1 MTEAPTQLSLMQ
13 SPEPSP
19 AATPHT
25 VPAGY
30 HLQELHL
37 YNWGAFAGR
46 HQASIDAANTAIIG
60 ATGSGKTTLID
71 ALMTL
76 LCANPRYNLASTGGH
91 ESDRDLVSY
100 VRGASGPGHAGDDSD
115 HLARSGRSVTGIA
128 ARLVRG
134 APDVVSNVAHNAAP
148 NATPNAAQK
157 VAQDADPADTVLIG
171 ALLWFDGSS
180 SSVSDMSRRWFFAQG
195 AGHSL
200 DSWLEEH
207 HSGGARALSK
217 LEKHTDGLHLFTAKS
232 AYLARL
238 QRFFEVGPNAFTL
251 LNRAAGLKQLNSID
265 EIFRELVLDDQS
277 AFDEALKVAAN
288 FDELATIHTELE
300 LANHQ
305 YLALLPLRE
314 LARLEQHAQQRLA
327 DLRTL
332 QAALPAWFAAQG
344 QQLWQQ
350 RSAALHTQ
358 GVQQQAHID
367 HAHTTLK
374 NARADEQ
381 ARLADYLQTGGSSI
395 ELLSGS
401 IASQQQVLR
410 QRQAALADYRKL
422 IRNLALAWPAEGGTG
437 NALSA
442 VDAAPPASA
451 TALATHQQAAGAAL
465 QQLQAQHTDY
475 TAAAETAVM
484 HERNAHAERTQL
496 QAQEH
501 AVRQRPGSNLP
512 VEFQQFRA
520 ALADALQL
528 TPDDLPFVAE
538 LIEVRKDEH
547 AWRGAIERALGSH
560 RLRILVPQHALQ
572 AALHWVNQRHNRL
585 HVRLLEAQGEGA
597 TQGARTAD
605 AHFWSDGFCR
615 KLTLKPHAHR
625 PAHHA
630 ALRQL
635 LAELDRHCVD
645 HADALRHTP
654 HAMTQQGLMSGRAQ
668 HFDKQDQ
675 KRLDQDWMT
684 GFDNRDRLA
693 QLAQSIADADAL
705 WATLQNT
712 KEAAQHQVAQAA
724 AQQQM
729 WRSLQTLRFDD
740 LDVADTAAQLQRLQ
754 AQLDALLN
762 PQSDT
767 AQAQARFQQAQTLRE
782 QAEAALRTHELAHAS
797 TQAEQRTAHTQ
808 AAHCATRLAQL
819 TQPTQPGPLG
829 NTPVLDDKL
838 ARLLPGGLPTPSCEH
853 IDAQERS
860 SAEALREISDKH
872 QRQVGELHKDLIRQ
886 MARALKEDRGA
897 LADQAEELAAL
908 PQFLERLRMLEEE
921 ALPTKRQR
929 FQEYLNTASE
939 QGVSTLLRGIEAQVA
954 DITERIDELNRT
966 LQRVDFQPGRTLQ
979 LAPQTVVHP
988 SLQTLQKAM
997 ALLRTER
1004 LHDDGGQR
1012 HYQALRAMVELL
1024 REHATNR
1031 RTKAAQALLDA
1042 RYRLQFA
1049 VHVIDRTTGQILER
1063 RTGSQ
1068 GGSGGEKEIIASY
1081 VLTASL
1087 SYALCPPGRNRPLF
1101 GTIVLDE
1108 AFSKSSAA
1116 VAARIIQA
1124 LREFGL
1130 HALFVT
1136 PNKELRLLRNHTRSA
1151 VLVHRRGRQASL
1163 ACLSWEELSER
1174 LSEKLNAAADAKRSA
1189 VIG

>member
-1 MTEAPTQLSLMQ
+1 MTETTPEFELVPTPVFAAKTAARTAVDNAPN
-13 SPEPSP
+13 
-19 AATPHT
+19 
-25 VPAGY
+25 GY
-30 HLQELHL
+30 HLHELHL

-60 ATGSGKTTLID
+60 PTGSGKTTLID

-134 APDVVSNVAHNAAP
+134 G
-148 NATPNAAQK
+148 
-157 VAQDADPADTVLIG
+157 ADPADSVLIG
-171 ALLWFDGSS
+171 ALMWFDGSS

-195 AGHSL
+195 AHHSL
-200 DSWLEEH
+200 DAWLEEH
-207 HSGGARALSK
+207 HSGGARALGK
-217 LEKHTDGLHLFTAKS
+217 LEKNTDGLQIFTTKT
-232 AYLARL
+232 AYLAKL

-277 AFDEALKVAAN
+277 AFDEALRVAAN
-288 FDELATIHTELE
+288 FDELAVIHAELE
-300 LANHQ
+300 LANQ
-305 YLALLPLRE
+305 QFLALLPLRDM
-314 LARLEQHAQQRLA
+314 ARQEQLAQQRLA

-332 QAALPAWFAAQG
+332 QAALPRWFAEQG
-344 QQLWQQ
+344 RGLWQQ
-350 RSAALHTQ
+350 RSNALQTQ
-358 GVQQQAHID
+358 LAQLKVQIDQAQ
-367 HAHTTLK
+367 TTLK

-381 ARLADYLQTGGSSI
+381 ARLADYLQTGGSNI
-395 ELLSGS
+395 ELLQSG

-410 QRQAALADYRKL
+410 QRQAALTDYQKL
-422 IRNLALAWPAEGGTG
+422 ARNLALALPAD
-437 NALSA
+437 SA
-442 VDAAPPASA
+442 KAA
-451 TALATHQQAAGAAL
+451 TLLATHQQAASAAL
-465 QQLQAQHTDY
+465 QQLDAQQAEQ

-484 HERNAHAERTQL
+484 HERNAHAELARL
-496 QAQEH
+496 QAEH
-501 AVRQRPGSNLP
+501 DAVRQRPGSNLS

-528 TPDDLPFVAE
+528 VPDDLPFAAE
-538 LIEVRKDEH
+538 LIEVRKGEQ
-547 AWRGAIERALGSH
+547 AWRGAIERALGSQ
-560 RLRILVPQHALQ
+560 RLRILVPPQAVG

-585 HVRLLEAQGEGA
+585 HVRLLAVQEHRSQDPAQA
-597 TQGARTAD
+597 A
-605 AHFWSDGFCR
+605 FWSDGFCR
-615 KLTLKPHAHR
+615 KLNLKPHAHQ
-625 PAHHA
+625 H

-635 LAELDRHCVD
+635 LADLDRHCVND
-645 HADALRHTP
+645 ADDLRHTP

-675 KRLDQDWMT
+675 KGLHQDWMT

-693 QLAQSIADADAL
+693 QLARQITDAQAQ
-705 WATLQNT
+705 WTTLEQA
-712 KEAAQHQVAQAA
+712 KEAANNQVKQAA
-724 AQQQM
+724 LQ
-729 WRSLQTLRFDD
+729 RSLWHSLQALRFEN
-740 LDVADTAAQLQRLQ
+740 LDVVDTQALLQRLQ
-754 AQLDALLN
+754 DQLAALLN

-767 AQAQARFQQAQTLRE
+767 AQAKTRYDQSQTLRE
-782 QAEAALRTHELAHAS
+782 QAEAALRSHELGHAS
-797 TQAEQRTAHTQ
+797 AQTEHRTADRKQ
-808 AAHCATRLAQL
+808 ADCAARLVGLPPGAPAL
-819 TQPTQPGPLG
+819 T
-829 NTPVLDDKL
+829 DAL
-838 ARLLPGGLPTPSCEH
+838 ARLLPGGLPKPNGEQ

-860 SAEALREISDKH
+860 TVDALREQADKQ
-872 QRQVGELHKDLIRQ
+872 QRQLGELQKDLIRQ

-908 PQFLERLRMLEEE
+908 PQFLERLRVLEEE
-921 ALPTKRQR
+921 ALPEKRQR
-929 FQEYLNTASE
+929 FQDYLNTASE
-939 QGVSTLLRGIEAQVA
+939 QGVSTLLSGINAQVT

-966 LQRVDFQPGRTLQ
+966 LQRVDFQPGRILQ
-979 LAPQTVVHP
+979 LAPQLVVHS
-988 SLQTLQKAM
+988 SLQSLNKAM
-997 ALLRTER
+997 AQLRTER

-1012 HYQALRAMVELL
+1012 HYQALRALVDLL

-1031 RTKAAQALLDA
+1031 RTKPAQALLDA

-1049 VHVIDRTTGQILER
+1049 VHVIDRASGQILER

-1087 SYALCPPGRNRPLF
+1087 SYALCPPGRSHPLF

-1163 ACLSWEELSER
+1163 ACLSWEELG
-1174 LSEKLNAAADAKRSA
+1174 EKLEEKRNTAREARKQQAETVSPS
-1189 VIG
+1189 VR

>member
-1 MTEAPTQLSLMQ
+1 MTAPT
-13 SPEPSP
+13 PEF
-19 AATPHT
+19 ALTPPPGPT
-25 VPAGY
+25 DLPTPPIGPVGY
-30 HLQELHL
+30 HLHELHL
-37 YNWGAFAGR
+37 YNWGAFPGR

-60 ATGSGKTTLID
+60 PTGSGKTTLID

-134 APDVVSNVAHNAAP
+134 AAAGP
-148 NATPNAAQK
+148 GQPS
-157 VAQDADPADTVLIG
+157 ADPADTVLIG

-180 SSVSDMSRRWFFAQG
+180 SSVSDLGRRWLFAQG
-195 AGHSL
+195 AQHSL
-200 DSWLEEH
+200 DAWLEEH
-207 HSGGARALSK
+207 HGGGARALGK
-217 LEKHTDGLHLFTAKS
+217 LEKNSDGLQIFSTKS

-288 FDELATIHTELE
+288 FDELATIHAELE
-300 LANHQ
+300 LAHQQ

-314 LARLEQHAQQRLA
+314 MARQEQLAQQRQA
-327 DLRTL
+327 DLGRL
-332 QAALPAWFAAQG
+332 QAALPRWFAEQG
-344 QQLWQQ
+344 HRLWQQ
-350 RSAALHTQ
+350 RSATLKAQ
-358 GVQQQAHID
+358 QAQQQTQID
-367 HAHTTLK
+367 QAQTALK
-374 NARADEQ
+374 HARAEEQ
-381 ARLADYLQTGGSSI
+381 ARQAEYLKIGGGNV
-395 ELLSGS
+395 ELLQGS
-401 IASQQQVLR
+401 IASQQQLLR
-410 QRQAALADYRKL
+410 QRQAALADYQTL
-422 IRNLALAWPAEGGTG
+422 ARNLALASSAQTGFTVSASVLAE
-437 NALSA
+437 
-442 VDAAPPASA
+442 
-451 TALATHQQAAGAAL
+451 HQQAASAAL
-465 QQLQAQHTDY
+465 QRLDAQQPEQA
-475 TAAAETAVM
+475 AAAETAVM
-484 HERNAHAERTQL
+484 HERNAHAELAQL
-496 QAQEH
+496 QAEH
-501 AVRQRPGSNLP
+501 DAVRQRPGSNLP
-512 VEFQQFRA
+512 LAFQQFRA
-520 ALADALQL
+520 ALAEALNL
-528 TPDDLPFVAE
+528 APEALPFVAE
-538 LIEVRKDEH
+538 LVEVHKDQR
-547 AWRGAIERALGSH
+547 AWRGAIERALGSQ
-560 RLRILVPQHALQ
+560 RLRILVPTPAMGAALQ
-572 AALHWVNQRHNRL
+572 WVNQRDNRL
-585 HVRLLEAQGEGA
+585 HVRLLDVQEQRQASPA
-597 TQGARTAD
+597 STP
-605 AHFWSDGFCR
+605 FWSDGFCR
-615 KLTLKPHAHR
+615 KLNLKPHAQQ
-625 PAHHA
+625 A

-645 HADALRHTP
+645 SAEALRHTP

-693 QLAQSIADADAL
+693 QLAQQITEAQAL
-705 WATLQNT
+705 WATREQA
-712 KEAAQHQVAQAA
+712 KKAAQSLLAQAA
-724 AQQQM
+724 SQQRL
-729 WRSLQTLRFDD
+729 WHSLQTLRFED
-740 LDVADTAAQLQRLQ
+740 LDVADSQAQLQRLQ
-754 AQLDALLN
+754 AQLDALLS

-767 AQAQARFQQAQTLRE
+767 AQAQARYVQAQKLRE
-782 QAEAALRTHELAHAS
+782 QADAALRSHELGHAS
-797 TQAEQRTAHTQ
+797 TQAEQRSAEQKQ
-808 AAHCATRLAQL
+808 ADCATRLAEL
-819 TQPTQPGPLG
+819 APDAPPLS
-829 NTPVLDDKL
+829 NAL
-838 ARLLPGGLPTPSCEH
+838 AQLLPGGLPTPVCEQL
-853 IDAQERS
+853 DAQERRTTD
-860 SAEALREISDKH
+860 ALREQADKH
-872 QRQVGELHKDLIRQ
+872 QRLLGELHKDLIRQ
-886 MARALKEDRGA
+886 MGRALKEDRGA

-908 PQFLERLRMLEEE
+908 APFLERLRVLEEE
-921 ALPTKRQR
+921 ALPEKRQR
-929 FQEYLNTASE
+929 FQDYLNTASE
-939 QGVSTLLRGIEAQVA
+939 QGVSTLLHGIDAQVA

-979 LAPQTVVHP
+979 LAPQAVVHP
-988 SLQTLQKAM
+988 SLQTLHKAM

-1004 LHDDGGQR
+1004 LHDDGGHS
-1012 HYQALRAMVELL
+1012 HYRALRAVVDLL

-1049 VHVIDRTTGQILER
+1049 VHVIERASGQILER

-1087 SYALCPPGRNRPLF
+1087 SYALCPPGRSRPLF
-1101 GTIVLDE
+1101 GSIVLDE

-1163 ACLSWEELSER
+1163 ASLSWEALG
-1174 LSEKLNAAADAKRSA
+1174 EKLIEKRLAAREERSQPESTPRLE
-1189 VIG
+1189 GR

>member
-1 MTEAPTQLSLMQ
+1 MTEATSEFELVPTPASTI
-13 SPEPSP
+13 PITTPT
-19 AATPHT
+19 AATTAHN
-25 VPAGY
+25 GY
-30 HLQELHL
+30 HLHELHL

-46 HQASIDAANTAIIG
+46 HQASIDVANTAVIG
-60 ATGSGKTTLID
+60 PTGSGKTTLID

-76 LCANPRYNLASTGGH
+76 LCASPRYNLASTGGH

-134 APDVVSNVAHNAAP
+134 GTAHAG
-148 NATPNAAQK
+148 K
-157 VAQDADPADTVLIG
+157 SRADPADTVLIG

-180 SSVSDMSRRWFFAQG
+180 SSQGDMSRRWFFAQG
-195 AGHSL
+195 AHHSL
-200 DSWLEEH
+200 DAWLEEH
-207 HSGGARALSK
+207 HSGGARALGK
-217 LEKHTDGLHLFTAKS
+217 LEKNTDGLQLFATKT
-232 AYLARL
+232 AYLAKL

-288 FDELATIHTELE
+288 FDELATIHAELE
-300 LANHQ
+300 LAHRQ
-305 YLALLPLRE
+305 YLALLPLRDM
-314 LARLEQHAQQRLA
+314 ARQEQLAQQRLT
-327 DLRTL
+327 DLHTL
-332 QAALPAWFAAQG
+332 QAALPRWFAQQG
-344 QQLWQQ
+344 HRLWQQ
-350 RSAALHTQ
+350 RSATLQTQ
-358 GVQQQAHID
+358 LAQLQAQID
-367 HAHTTLK
+367 QTQTTLK

-395 ELLSGS
+395 ELLQGG

-410 QRQAALADYRKL
+410 QRQAALADHQKL
-422 IRNLALAWPAEGGTG
+422 VRNLALA
-437 NALSA
+437 
-442 VDAAPPASA
+442 PPADSAANVSA
-451 TALATHQQAAGAAL
+451 TLLAQQQQAASAAL
-465 QQLQAQHTDY
+465 QQLDAQQAEQ

-484 HERNAHAERTQL
+484 HERNAHAELTQL
-496 QAQEH
+496 QAEH
-501 AVRQRPGSNLP
+501 DAVRQRPGSNLP
-512 VEFQQFRA
+512 VAFQPFRA

-538 LIEVRKDEH
+538 LIEVRKDEQ
-547 AWRGAIERALGSH
+547 AWRGAIERALGSQ
-560 RLRILVPQHALQ
+560 RLRMLVPAQAIE
-572 AALHWVNQRHNRL
+572 AALRWVNQRHNQL
-585 HVRLLEAQGEGA
+585 HVRLLAVQEPQAQDRA
-597 TQGARTAD
+597 PAS
-605 AHFWSDGFCR
+605 FWSDGFCR
-615 KLTLKPHAHR
+615 KLNLKPHAHQ
-625 PAHHA
+625 H

-635 LAELDRHCVD
+635 LAELDRHCVND
-645 HADALRHTP
+645 ADALRHTP

-684 GFDNRDRLA
+684 GFDNRDRLT
-693 QLAQSIADADAL
+693 QLAQQIADAQARWAAL
-705 WATLQNT
+705 RKA
-712 KEAAQHQVAQAA
+712 KEAANHLVTQAA
-724 AQQQM
+724 WQ
-729 WRSLQTLRFDD
+729 RSLWLSLQALRFED
-740 LDVADTAAQLQRLQ
+740 LDVADTQAQLQRLQ
-754 AQLDALLN
+754 DQLAALLS
-762 PQSDT
+762 PASDT
-767 AQAQARFQQAQTLRE
+767 AQAKTRHAQAQTLRE
-782 QAEAALRTHELAHAS
+782 QSEAALRSHELAHAGA
-797 TQAEQRTAHTQ
+797 QAEHRIAQ
-808 AAHCATRLAQL
+808 AKEAEGVTRLALQNADAPAL
-819 TQPTQPGPLG
+819 TDT
-829 NTPVLDDKL
+829 L
-838 ARLLPGGLPTPSCEH
+838 ARLLPGGLPQLSIEQ

-860 SAEALREISDKH
+860 TMDALRGQAEKQ
-872 QRQVGELHKDLIRQ
+872 QRQLGDLQKDLIRQ
-886 MARALKEDRGA
+886 MARALKEDRGD
-897 LADQAEELAAL
+897 LAEQTEELAAL
-908 PQFLERLRMLEEE
+908 VPFLERLRVLEEE
-921 ALPTKRQR
+921 ALPEKRQR
-929 FQEYLNTASE
+929 FQDYLNTASE
-939 QGVSTLLRGIEAQVA
+939 QGVSTLLSGISAQVT

-966 LQRVDFQPGRTLQ
+966 LQRVDFQPGRILQ
-979 LAPQTVVHP
+979 LVPQPVVHP
-988 SLQTLQKAM
+988 SLQTLHKAM

-1004 LHDDGGQR
+1004 VQDDGGQR
-1012 HYQALRAMVELL
+1012 HYQALRAMVDLL

-1049 VHVIDRTTGQILER
+1049 VHVIDRTSGQILER

-1087 SYALCPPGRNRPLF
+1087 SYALCPPGRSHPLF

-1163 ACLSWEELSER
+1163 ACLSWEELGER
-1174 LSEKLNAAADAKRSA
+1174 LAEKRNATRQAHDQPAEPPARNPTEPPTETVNPA
-1189 VIG
+1189 GHQR